1 MTRQY
6 PNTGKFALL
15 VGLAFLLALL
25 LSSCSP
31 EFYCSKCPTIT
42 KETTTIHD
50 TTIIRDTV
58 IKIEERTLT
67 IRDTVPCDD
76 FELNKDSGGV
86 KIKVLVKNKVIY
98 VKASCAA
105 LELKLQLYDKIR
117 TITHTKELTRF
128 VTQKKK
134 CNWWLPYI
142 LGILTGVIIC
152 NWKKILGLILKLV
165 RPV

>member
-1 MTRQY
+1 MR
-6 PNTGKFALL
+6 K
-15 VGLAFLLALL
+15 LAVTLMIVASVLGL

-58 IKIEERTLT
+58 IKIEERTLA

-86 KIKVLVKNKVIY
+86 KIKVLVKNKFIY

-142 LGILTGVIIC
+142 LGILTGVIIW
-152 NWKKILGLILKLV
+152 NWKKILGLMLKLV
-165 RPV
+165 KPV